1 MGISADQV
9 DRQNEF
15 ATANSLN
22 FPLLSDPS
30 RQIARQFGV
39 KRPRARLPSKR
50 ATFVID
56 VELDVHWQPSAS
68 ETNMHK
74 HADEALEL
82 LRSS

>member
-15 ATANSLN
+15 ASTNSLN
-22 FPLLSDPS
+22 FPLLSDPE
-30 RQIARQFGV
+30 RRIAKQFGV
-39 KRPRARLPSKR
+39 KRIGPVPSKR

-56 VELDVHWQPSAS
+56 ESSTCLAAITS

-74 HADEALEL
+74 HADDALEV
-82 LRSS
+82 LRNR